1 MRAGFRGLGLA
12 AAALTV
18 GCAAAL
24 HEPQPLDPQTAPL
37 TATAVD
43 RLLAE
48 GDARFAERPD
58 AYAVE
63 LAQRAFQEAARGDD
77 TRVDGWLGLARV
89 ASWRV
94 EHEKG
99 AEARKTLVDK
109 ALDAAQWCQRRAP
122 GRAECDYALAEALGQ
137 QARER
142 PATAHDG
149 LAKMVE
155 ALRRVIVV
163 APDLDEAGP
172 HRVLALVLLRAPGWP
187 AGPGD
192 AAEGLVQAQKAVG
205 LAPHQ
210 PLNELALS
218 EALRRAGRESEA
230 KAAGLR
236 ALALARARRGDPD
249 ASEWVDAAEAA
260 LRDLP

>member
-1 MRAGFRGLGLA
+1 MRALGVA
-12 AAALTV
+12 VATLTL

-24 HEPQPLDPQTAPL
+24 REPQPLGPQAPPL
-37 TATAVD
+37 AAAEVE
-43 RLLAE
+43 RLVAE
-48 GDARFAERPD
+48 GDARFAQRPD
-58 AYAVE
+58 AHAVGV
-63 LAQRAFQEAARGDD
+63 AQRAFQAAARGDE
-77 TRVDGWLGLARV
+77 TRVEGWLGLARV

-99 AEARKTLVDK
+99 AEARRALALV
-109 ALDAAQWCQRRAP
+109 ALDAAQWCLRRAP

-137 QARER
+137 QAREQ

-155 ALRRVIVV
+155 ALRRVIAVS
-163 APDLDEAGP
+163 PGLDEAGP

-192 AAEGLVQAQKAVG
+192 AEEGLVQARKAVA
-205 LAPHQ
+205 LAPGQ

-218 EALRRAGRESEA
+218 EALRKTGRDSEA

-236 ALALARARRGDPD
+236 ALALARARRSDPD
-249 ASEWVDAAEAA
+249 AREWVEAAEAA